1 MSPPQYSDNS
11 HYITQFYTLKVKAG
25 ASPSVLAESDALA
38 SFFYFF
44 SFNQDRTGRIF
55 AVVDAVEMCVNGQYK
70 AELWETMFA
79 GCGKDDSFSIGP

>member
-38 SFFYFF
+38 SFFLF
-44 SFNQDRTGRIF
+44 
-55 AVVDAVEMCVNGQYK
+55 
-70 AELWETMFA
+70 
-79 GCGKDDSFSIGP
+79 